1 MSAAA
6 IAAVVAAY
14 LLGSLSF
21 AVLLVRKATGKDI
34 RQEGSG
40 NAGATNVLRAHGKGL
55 ALAVAVLD
63 VLKGTAAVLLAR
75 ALTGGDARVMAAAGL
90 AAVLGHVFPVFYG
103 FRGGKGVATALGA
116 FVALAPWATLASLG
130 LMILVVAATRF
141 VSLGSM
147 LGMAALPLLAGL
159 VFSAQAS
166 IVAAAAATAV
176 LIVWKHRENIAR
188 LSKGQE
194 RRLGSRSGRRSSARA
209 PGAPRSRFTRT
220 ARGTRSSSGAAT
232 RRWRAPSVNPA
243 AIRAA

>member
-159 VFSAQAS
+159 VFSAPAS

-194 RRLGSRSGRRSSARA
+194 RRLGSR
-209 PGAPRSRFTRT
+209 
-220 ARGTRSSSGAAT
+220 
-232 RRWRAPSVNPA
+232 
-243 AIRAA
+243 